1 MFHLWVFIFEYD
13 SNCFRCV
20 THFEFDSRSTH
31 DLLVSKICF
40 VIRFS
45 IYFDGKTYDKT
56 YITHEQIMSGA
67 TVEFEM
73 SNTPKAIGVIF
84 KDKNP

>member
-1 MFHLWVFIFEYD
+1 MTKHI
-13 SNCFRCV
+13 
-20 THFEFDSRSTH
+20 
-31 DLLVSKICF
+31 LLTK
-40 VIRFS
+40 
-45 IYFDGKTYDKT
+45 
-56 YITHEQIMSGA
+56 QIMSGA

>member
-1 MFHLWVFIFEYD
+1 MFRLWVFIFEYD
-13 SNCFRCV
+13 SNCFRGV

-45 IYFDGKTYDKT
+45 IYFDGLD
-56 YITHEQIMSGA
+56 ID
-67 TVEFEM
+67 
-73 SNTPKAIGVIF
+73 IF
-84 KDKNP
+84 FVHFGGQVR